1 MVDFGYNSDNG
12 DVNDDNVGLVMVIIM
27 MIVVLMMMA
36 VGWVVVDKEGKL
48 EDKGRVASSTTT
60 TVESGAHL
68 RLTKKERV
76 AHNRHASNW
85 NRSLSSKLLNWDKSH
100 SSVHN
105 KHTTRQHFAD
115 RHGHKN
121 ICQKHQI

>member
-1 MVDFGYNSDNG
+1 M
-12 DVNDDNVGLVMVIIM
+12 
-27 MIVVLMMMA
+27 
-36 VGWVVVDKEGKL
+36 DKEGKL

-85 NRSLSSKLLNWDKSH
+85 NRSLSSKLLNWDRSH
-100 SSVHN
+100 SSVYN
-105 KHTTRQHFAD
+105 KHITRQHFED
-115 RHGHKN
+115 RLGHKI